1 MSRLGHL
8 AYYGFR
14 GTFIWWSP
22 LAFTGM
28 MVVVPLFLV
37 AILGLLKSFVTGS
50 AVSVE
55 SVYPISAYSTAFA
68 VIGAVV
74 QLPVRES
81 QFGALEHVVVS
92 ARDLTELYLVRG
104 VGILVVAQV
113 SLLASIVGSTVLVGE
128 ISPEWIVRAL
138 LASLAVAFSA
148 LAFGLTLGSAALV
161 TQSHPAVASVG
172 GGLVLLF
179 AGAVVPV
186 EELPGAI
193 QVIANIVPAHHAIRY
208 ITGAAG
214 LEGLG
219 FEACVAAGYFV
230 FGALAW
236 NASHGIARRRGSYTW
251 VP

>member
-1 MSRLGHL
+1 MTRLGHL
-8 AYYGFR
+8 AFYGFR
-14 GTFIWWSP
+14 GTFVWWNP

-37 AILGLLKSFVTGS
+37 VILGLLKSFVTGS
-50 AVSVE
+50 AVSLE

-68 VIGAVV
+68 VISAVV

-81 QFGALEHVVVS
+81 NFGALEHVVVS
-92 ARDLTELYLVRG
+92 SRDLTELYLVRG
-104 VGILVVAQV
+104 VGVLVVTQA

-128 ISPEWIVRAL
+128 IAPEWIVRAV
-138 LASLAVAFSA
+138 LASLAVSFSG

-161 TQSHPAVASVG
+161 TQSHPAVASLG

-193 QVIANIVPAHHAIRY
+193 QVIANAVPAHHAIRY
-208 ITGAAG
+208 ITGASG
-214 LEGLG
+214 LESLG
-219 FEACVAAGYFV
+219 FEACVAAAYFV
-230 FGALAW
+230 FGALVW
-236 NASHGIARRRGSYTW
+236 NASHGIARRRGSYSWT
-251 VP
+251 P